1 MCRCLLCVASQ
12 LLMAKLFP
20 LLLLLVASDDAAD
33 AEYTFDA
40 VEHFLSEIAFYFATR
55 QTLVGRNRQA
65 GLCVVDVVDSVD
77 KCHDSRLQFG
87 CFLWF
92 VDSHFVA
99 IPLSA
104 FPLLG
109 LFDGDVEDEL
119 GGDIWEDELNKKLTE
134 TVAKGM
140 DELETDKK
148 PEKTRNIFRRVVS
161 EEEEPSEKVEEV
173 KEEKEEPAVQKKK
186 NEKKASKKEV
196 SSMSEKKSKEFEVE
210 DLNDL

>member
-1 MCRCLLCVASQ
+1 
-12 LLMAKLFP
+12 MALYIFRKKK
-20 LLLLLVASDDAAD
+20 D
-33 AEYTFDA
+33 AEEVFD
-40 VEHFLSEIAFYFATR
+40 
-55 QTLVGRNRQA
+55 
-65 GLCVVDVVDSVD
+65 
-77 KCHDSRLQFG
+77 
-87 CFLWF
+87 
-92 VDSHFVA
+92 
-99 IPLSA
+99 
-104 FPLLG
+104 
-109 LFDGDVEDEL
+109 EDEL